1 MNPQEEAIKY
11 IKKFGK
17 DIALEMIQLSIDSM
31 IRSCPI
37 KRHTKLVKKEI
48 INYDIRRDNS

>member
-1 MNPQEEAIKY
+1 MYLDPKEEARRY
-11 IKKFGK
+11 VERFGK
-17 DIALEMIQLSIDSM
+17 EVALEKIQLAIDSM

-48 INYDIRRDNS
+48 LEYEDK

>member
-1 MNPQEEAIKY
+1 MNPQEEAKKY
-11 IKKFGK
+11 IERFGK
-17 DIALEMIQLSIDSM
+17 EVALEKIQLAIDSM

-48 INYDIRRDNS
+48 QNYER